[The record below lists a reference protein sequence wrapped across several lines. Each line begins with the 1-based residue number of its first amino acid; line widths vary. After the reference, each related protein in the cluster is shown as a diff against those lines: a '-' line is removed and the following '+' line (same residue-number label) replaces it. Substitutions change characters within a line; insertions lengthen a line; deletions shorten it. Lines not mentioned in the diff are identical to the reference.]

1 MVQKANA
8 ETQRA
13 SNWTRNN
20 PHAYAVVGRKY
31 LFAPKI
37 FGGDLGKAIESF
49 RKATTLDP
57 RYDEAFVWLAIAYR
71 KSGNAQQSQVALSQA
86 LRLNGQSVF
95 AKRIESGVEVQ

>member
-1 MVQKANA
+1 
-8 ETQRA
+8 
-13 SNWTRNN
+13 
-20 PHAYAVVGRKY
+20 VVGRKY